1 MAECKFTAGEG
12 DCTFNSILGK
22 VTLSVEAT
30 DGSTIRFQKASY
42 NKVDIPGLPAST
54 ISFTVVTGKAD
65 LAVVYSFSDPANG
78 KGVLKEECDGH
89 TKLKQVSAKEPSPVY
104 SVCGEGA

>member
-1 MAECKFTAGEG
+1 MAECKFTTGDG
-12 DCTFNSILGK
+12 DCTFKSKLGN

-30 DGSTIRFQKASY
+30 DGSTIRFQKATY
-42 NKVDIPGLPAST
+42 NKNDISGLPAST
-54 ISFTVVTGKAD
+54 ISFAVVAGNAD
-65 LAVVYSFSDPANG
+65 LSVVYSFSDPQNG

-104 SVCGEGA
+104 SVCGEA